1 MLLFCLERKNIGIAQ
16 YVAAANS
23 PNILPVTASAIDIV
37 DTFFMRT

>member
-1 MLLFCLERKNIGIAQ
+1 MERKNSGIAQ

-37 DTFFMRT
+37 DTFLIYTRS